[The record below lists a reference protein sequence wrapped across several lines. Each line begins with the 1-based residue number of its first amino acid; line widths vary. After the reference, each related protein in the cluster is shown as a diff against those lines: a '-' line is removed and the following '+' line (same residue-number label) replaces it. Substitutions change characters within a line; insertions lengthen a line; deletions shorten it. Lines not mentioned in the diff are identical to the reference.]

1 MQPHQISGVPLSS
14 NRSQKSRPQKIE
26 GIVSFLLKKPQ
37 GSWHW
42 SCVNNLCSPRSCK
55 PLRDKFPALMSRV
68 RLALKEHKV
77 NLQLWSSTLLIP
89 YFEGISGLML
99 VQYQFNVYFLPGFS
113 AMHWL
118 QIMATFQIFLNFRKS
133 QIHAKKIILTNCLI
147 IFKEKWSLKKL
158 TRKSKFKVYGY
169 ITSLTTKST

>member
-1 MQPHQISGVPLSS
+1 MQPHQISGIPLSS

-37 GSWHW
+37 GSWHC

-89 YFEGISGLML
+89 CFEGISGLL
-99 VQYQFNVYFLPGFS
+99 VLLWIGTHKQQKTLLVYIYQS
-113 AMHWL
+113 R
-118 QIMATFQIFLNFRKS
+118 QQRKQTFV
-133 QIHAKKIILTNCLI
+133 KKIVTISFILFDVTGGCFLQCT
-147 IFKEKWSLKKL
+147 WAH
-158 TRKSKFKVYGY
+158 
-169 ITSLTTKST
+169 

>member
-1 MQPHQISGVPLSS
+1 
-14 NRSQKSRPQKIE
+14 
-26 GIVSFLLKKPQ
+26 
-37 GSWHW
+37 
-42 SCVNNLCSPRSCK
+42 
-55 PLRDKFPALMSRV
+55 
-68 RLALKEHKV
+68 
-77 NLQLWSSTLLIP
+77 
-89 YFEGISGLML
+89 ML
-99 VQYQFNVYFLPGFS
+99 VQYRFNVYFLPGFS

-169 ITSLTTKST
+169 ITSLTTKSTWNQNFQVVFFRLVIFQLTTVYTETWLYSSVLALLSLGYTMTNDLPVCLFESILTIFFRMCVYFLQRAQWKNRNKNRKQLYLCSH

>member
-1 MQPHQISGVPLSS
+1 
-14 NRSQKSRPQKIE
+14 
-26 GIVSFLLKKPQ
+26 
-37 GSWHW
+37 
-42 SCVNNLCSPRSCK
+42 
-55 PLRDKFPALMSRV
+55 
-68 RLALKEHKV
+68 
-77 NLQLWSSTLLIP
+77 
-89 YFEGISGLML
+89 ML
-99 VQYQFNVYFLPGFS
+99 VQYRFNVYFLPGFS

-169 ITSLTTKST
+169 ITSLTTKSTWNQNFQVVFFRLVIFQLTTVYTETWLYSSLLALLSLGYAMTNDLPVCLRVC

>member
-1 MQPHQISGVPLSS
+1 MSPTSLVLWTINVTWYPHTYKQRAKVYIMQPHQISGVPLSS

-37 GSWHW
+37 GSWHC

-133 QIHAKKIILTNCLI
+133 QIHAKKIIL
-147 IFKEKWSLKKL
+147 FDY
-158 TRKSKFKVYGY
+158 F
-169 ITSLTTKST
+169 